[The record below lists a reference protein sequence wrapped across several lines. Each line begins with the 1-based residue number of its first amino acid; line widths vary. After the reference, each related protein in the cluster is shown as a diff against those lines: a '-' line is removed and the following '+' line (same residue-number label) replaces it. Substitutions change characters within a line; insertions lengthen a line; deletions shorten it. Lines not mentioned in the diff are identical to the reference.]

1 MSSINSLN
9 SIDFVN
15 GSSNLYTNN
24 SIGTLN
30 NYNDNFSSLKK
41 LIVPSF
47 DLRKSKDNFIIIQ
60 KLNKA
65 LTWCE
70 KNEKWILID
79 ILKIE
84 KLEKDFIKED
94 ESFFLENNSQI
105 YNRDQAS
112 VDMLNLFLLMEG
124 NIFIDLKNK
133 IYFEFISKNLGWYK
147 LNLKS
152 CCIEFSGENQIKDI
166 LKNRKNKCLMIE
178 KMTKSNTYDFSFL
191 NYGIINTTL
200 TNFVDNIQI
209 NQTRIGNGINY
220 VGGIDVAN
228 DYYTVSC

>member
-1 MSSINSLN
+1 MSKLISPLN
-9 SIDFVN
+9 NISFID

-24 SIGTLN
+24 SISNFNIYDDNMTLLS
-30 NYNDNFSSLKK
+30 YKK

-47 DLRKSKDNFIIIQ
+47 DLRKSKDNFMIIK
-60 KLNKA
+60 KLNKV

-70 KNEKWILID
+70 TSEKWILID

-84 KLEKDFIKED
+84 NLEKEFIEKD
-94 ESFFLENNSQI
+94 KSFFLENNSQI
-105 YNRDQAS
+105 YNRDQTS

-133 IYFEFISKNLGWYK
+133 FYFEFISKNLGWHK

-152 CCIEFSGENQIKDI
+152 CCIEFSVENEIKDI

-178 KMTKSNTYDFSFL
+178 KMLKPTLMYDLSFL
-191 NYGIINTTL
+191 NCGTINTTL
-200 TNFVDNIQI
+200 TNLADNFTI
-209 NQTRIGNGINY
+209 NQRSY

-228 DYYTVSC
+228 NYYTVSC

>member
-1 MSSINSLN
+1 MNFI
-9 SIDFVN
+9 N
-15 GSSNLYTNN
+15 GSYNLYTNN
-24 SIGTLN
+24 SISNLN
-30 NYNDNFSSLKK
+30 IYNDNFSSLNYKK
-41 LIVPSF
+41 MIVPSF

-70 KNEKWILID
+70 KNQKWILID

-84 KLEKDFIKED
+84 NLEKEFIEED
-94 ESFFLENNSQI
+94 KSFFLENNSQI
-105 YNRDQAS
+105 YNRDQTS

-133 IYFEFISKNLGWYK
+133 IYFEFISKDLGWHK

-152 CCIEFSGENQIKDI
+152 CCIEFSVENQIKDI

-178 KMTKSNTYDFSFL
+178 KIFKPTLKYDLSFL
-191 NYGIINTTL
+191 NWGTINVNIPNL
-200 TNFVDNIQI
+200 ADNFNNI
-209 NQTRIGNGINY
+209 NQRYY

-228 DYYTVSC
+228 NYYTVSC

>member
-1 MSSINSLN
+1 MNFI
-9 SIDFVN
+9 N

-24 SIGTLN
+24 SIGNLN
-30 NYNDNFSSLKK
+30 IYNNDFSSLNYKK
-41 LIVPSF
+41 MIVPSF

-60 KLNKA
+60 KLNKT

-70 KNEKWILID
+70 TSEKWILID

-84 KLEKDFIKED
+84 NLEKEFIEKD
-94 ESFFLENNSQI
+94 KSFFLENNSQI
-105 YNRDQAS
+105 YNRDQTS

-133 IYFEFISKNLGWYK
+133 IYFEFISKDLGWHK

-152 CCIEFSGENQIKDI
+152 CCIEFSVENQIKDI

-178 KMTKSNTYDFSFL
+178 KILKPTLKYDLSFL
-191 NYGIINTTL
+191 NCGTINVNMPNL
-200 TNFVDNIQI
+200 ADNFNNI
-209 NQTRIGNGINY
+209 NQRYY

-228 DYYTVSC
+228 SYYTVSC

>member
-1 MSSINSLN
+1 MNFI
-9 SIDFVN
+9 N

-24 SIGTLN
+24 SISNLN
-30 NYNDNFSSLKK
+30 IYNDNFSSLNYKK
-41 LIVPSF
+41 MIVPSF

-84 KLEKDFIKED
+84 NLEKEFIEED
-94 ESFFLENNSQI
+94 KSFFLENNSQI
-105 YNRDQAS
+105 YNRDQTS

-133 IYFEFISKNLGWYK
+133 IYFEFISKDLGWHK

-152 CCIEFSGENQIKDI
+152 CCIEFSVENQIKDI

-178 KMTKSNTYDFSFL
+178 KILKPTLKYDLSFL
-191 NYGIINTTL
+191 NCGTINVNIPNL
-200 TNFVDNIQI
+200 ADNFNNI
-209 NQTRIGNGINY
+209 NQRYY

-228 DYYTVSC
+228 NYYTVSC

>member
-9 SIDFVN
+9 NMNFIN

-24 SIGTLN
+24 SISNLN
-30 NYNDNFSSLKK
+30 IYNDNFSSLNYKK
-41 LIVPSF
+41 MIVPSF

-84 KLEKDFIKED
+84 NLEKEFIEED
-94 ESFFLENNSQI
+94 KSFFLENNSQI
-105 YNRDQAS
+105 YNRDQTS

-133 IYFEFISKNLGWYK
+133 IYFEFISKDLGWHK

-152 CCIEFSGENQIKDI
+152 CCIEFSVENEIKDI

-178 KMTKSNTYDFSFL
+178 KILKPTLKYDLSFL
-191 NYGIINTTL
+191 NCGTINVNIPNL
-200 TNFVDNIQI
+200 ADNFNNI
-209 NQTRIGNGINY
+209 NQRYY

-228 DYYTVSC
+228 NYYTVSC

>member
-9 SIDFVN
+9 NMNFIN

-24 SIGTLN
+24 SISNLN
-30 NYNDNFSSLKK
+30 IYNDNFSSLNYKK
-41 LIVPSF
+41 MIVPSF

-84 KLEKDFIKED
+84 NLEKEFIEED
-94 ESFFLENNSQI
+94 KSFFLENNSQI
-105 YNRDQAS
+105 YNRDQTS

-133 IYFEFISKNLGWYK
+133 IYFEFISKDLGWHK

-152 CCIEFSGENQIKDI
+152 CCIEFSVENQIKDI

-178 KMTKSNTYDFSFL
+178 KILKPTLKYDLSFL
-191 NYGIINTTL
+191 NCGTINVNIPNL
-200 TNFVDNIQI
+200 ADNFNNI
-209 NQTRIGNGINY
+209 NQRYY

-228 DYYTVSC
+228 NYYTVSC